1 MLDLKSKTIEVTQ
14 ENIHQGVCENKES
27 CAIAL
32 ALADAYKYEIDYVE
46 VEACNSIKMS
56 SPDDRWFWIN
66 ISEDDKK
73 YVGQFIED
81 FDDNKNVK
89 PMSFK
94 IDHIEEF

>member
-1 MLDLKSKTIEVTQ
+1 MLKPRTIDVTQ
-14 ENIHQGVCENKES
+14 ENIHHGICEDKER

-32 ALADAYKYEIDYVE
+32 ALADAYKHKIDYVE

-94 IDHIEEF
+94 IDDIEEF

>member
-1 MLDLKSKTIEVTQ
+1 MLKPRTIDVTQ
-14 ENIHQGVCENKES
+14 ENIHHGICEDKER

-32 ALADAYKYEIDYVE
+32 ALAHTYLDKIDYVE

-73 YVGQFIED
+73 HVGQFIED

-94 IDHIEEF
+94 IDSIEEH

>member
-1 MLDLKSKTIEVTQ
+1 MLKPRTIDVTQ
-14 ENIHQGVCENKES
+14 ENIHHGICEDKER

-32 ALADAYKYEIDYVE
+32 GLAHAYLDKIDYVE

-94 IDHIEEF
+94 IDDIEEF

>member
-1 MLDLKSKTIEVTQ
+1 MLDSKTINVT
-14 ENIHQGVCENKES
+14 EKNIHHGICEDKER

-32 ALADAYKYEIDYVE
+32 ALADAYKYKVDYVE
-46 VEACNSIKMS
+46 VARCNSIKMS
-56 SPDDRWFWIN
+56 SPDDRWFWVN

-73 YVGQFIED
+73 HVGQFIED

-94 IDHIEEF
+94 IDSIEEH

>member
-1 MLDLKSKTIEVTQ
+1 MLKPRTIDVTQ
-14 ENIHQGVCENKES
+14 ENIHHGICEDKER

-32 ALADAYKYEIDYVE
+32 ALADAYKYKIDYVE

-73 YVGQFIED
+73 HVGQFIED

-94 IDHIEEF
+94 IDSIEEY